1 MLFES
6 LRLRI
11 PGAAIPRPTPYPEP
25 AEAHAVPPRPCQ
37 QHVSDE
43 AALSLKDTLLDL
55 FGFVP
60 PSPPAPPAAG
70 AKTTVKP
77 KSPQLSAKPPAAP
90 KPRKPAPVPAAPAPG
105 PSTAGSAARDEAAV
119 LAIVRK
125 AGGGFRSVVFTRNR
139 RVMASV
145 AEGGAALRLNE
156 AFANAPEAV
165 LAAVATLFSARERR
179 RRAAARETVRR
190 FIREMPAAPAPV
202 RRARRVPAADR
213 PHLERLR
220 AEFERVNREHFQGG
234 LPEVPL
240 YLSGRMRS
248 RNGHFS
254 SHPLEIVVSR
264 RLCTHAEPG
273 EAERTLRH
281 EMIHLWQHA
290 AGSKPDHGREFRAW
304 ARRLGVH
311 PRATRPVV
319 WKRDS

>member
-1 MLFES
+1 M
-6 LRLRI
+6 
-11 PGAAIPRPTPYPEP
+11 
-25 AEAHAVPPRPCQ
+25 
-37 QHVSDE
+37 
-43 AALSLKDTLLDL
+43 SLKDTLLDL

-60 PSPPAPPAAG
+60 PSPPSPPAAG
-70 AKTTVKP
+70 AK
-77 KSPQLSAKPPAAP
+77 SSAKPPAAP
-90 KPRKPAPVPAAPAPG
+90 KPRKAAPAPAAAA
-105 PSTAGSAARDEAAV
+105 PEPKTAPSAARDEAAV
-119 LAIVRK
+119 LAIVCK
-125 AGGGFRSVVFTRNR
+125 AGGGFRRVIFTRNR

-156 AFANAPEAV
+156 AFASAPEAV

-190 FIREMPAAPAPV
+190 FIREMPAAPAPA

-220 AEFERVNREHFQGG
+220 AEFERVNREHFHGG
-234 LPEVPL
+234 LPDVPL
-240 YLSGRMRS
+240 FLSGRMRS

-254 SHPLEIVVSR
+254 SHPLEIVISR

-319 WKRDS
+319 WKSGA

>member
-1 MLFES
+1 
-6 LRLRI
+6 
-11 PGAAIPRPTPYPEP
+11 
-25 AEAHAVPPRPCQ
+25 
-37 QHVSDE
+37 
-43 AALSLKDTLLDL
+43 LSLKDTLLDL

-60 PSPPAPPAAG
+60 PSPPTTG
-70 AKTTVKP
+70 AKSAARPPQP
-77 KSPQLSAKPPAAP
+77 KSPQPAGKPPAAQ
-90 KPRKPAPVPAAPAPG
+90 KPRKPAPAPAAAPAAAPE
-105 PSTAGSAARDEAAV
+105 PVARDEAAV

-190 FIREMPAAPAPV
+190 FIRGMPAAPAPE

-220 AEFERVNREHFQGG
+220 AEFEKVNREHFQGG

-240 YLSGRMRS
+240 FLSGRMRS

-254 SHPLEIVVSR
+254 SHPLEIVISR
-264 RLCTHAEPG
+264 RLCTHAEAG

-290 AGSKPDHGREFRAW
+290 AGNKPDHGREFRAW

-311 PRATRPVV
+311 PRATRPVA
-319 WKRDS
+319 WKRGA

>member
-1 MLFES
+1 
-6 LRLRI
+6 
-11 PGAAIPRPTPYPEP
+11 
-25 AEAHAVPPRPCQ
+25 
-37 QHVSDE
+37 
-43 AALSLKDTLLDL
+43 LSLKDTLLDL

-60 PSPPAPPAAG
+60 PTPPSPPAAG
-70 AKTTVKP
+70 AKSTAKPPPQP
-77 KSPQLSAKPPAAP
+77 KSPRPAGKPPAAP
-90 KPRKPAPVPAAPAPG
+90 KSRQPAPAPAAAPAAAPE
-105 PSTAGSAARDEAAV
+105 AGARDEAAV

-125 AGGGFRSVVFTRNR
+125 AGGGFRRVVFTRNR

-156 AFANAPEAV
+156 AFAGAPEGV

-190 FIREMPAAPAPV
+190 FIREMPAAPAPA

-220 AEFERVNREHFQGG
+220 AEFERVNREHFHGG
-234 LPEVPL
+234 LPDVPL
-240 YLSGRMRS
+240 FLSGRMRS

-254 SHPLEIVVSR
+254 SHPLEIVISR
-264 RLCTHAEPG
+264 RLCTHAEAG

-290 AGSKPDHGREFRAW
+290 AGDRPDHGREFRAW

-311 PRATRPVV
+311 PRATRPVA
-319 WKRDS
+319 WKRGS